1 MASPFLPQS
10 SVRFAQASLMDMML
24 WRPLAD
30 DAIELVEDRS
40 LRLVRR
46 EGAASV
52 DWIMSK
58 GDAGNEAGAG
68 LLLSFAGV
76 WIAAELRSQIWDRVG
91 GVECGVGF
99 AAELRAPSSLSTE
112 ISCDPGMMGGK
123 AVFFETL
130 VGLRERGGSASEA

>member
-1 MASPFLPQS
+1 
-10 SVRFAQASLMDMML
+10 
-24 WRPLAD
+24 
-30 DAIELVEDRS
+30 
-40 LRLVRR
+40 
-46 EGAASV
+46 
-52 DWIMSK
+52 MSK
-58 GDAGNEAGAG
+58 GDAGNEARAE

-112 ISCDPGMMGGK
+112 ISCDPGVMGGK
-123 AVFFETL
+123 TIFGETL

>member
-1 MASPFLPQS
+1 MASPFLPQN

-24 WRPLAD
+24 LRPLTD
-30 DAIELVEDRS
+30 DAMELVDDLS

-52 DWIMSK
+52 DCNVSK
-58 GDAGNEAGAG
+58 GGAGNETRAELLFSSAGA
-68 LLLSFAGV
+68 
-76 WIAAELRSQIWDRVG
+76 WIAAELRSQIWDRVV

-112 ISCDPGMMGGK
+112 ISCDPGMVCGK
-123 AVFFETL
+123 AALCET
-130 VGLRERGGSASEA
+130 

>member
-1 MASPFLPQS
+1 
-10 SVRFAQASLMDMML
+10 MDIVL

-30 DAIELVEDRS
+30 DATEWVDDRS

-46 EGAASV
+46 EGAGAV
-52 DWIMSK
+52 DCIMSKSAK

-112 ISCDPGMMGGK
+112 ICCDPGVVGGK
-123 AVFFETL
+123 AIFCETL
-130 VGLRERGGSASEA
+130 VGLRERGGAASEA

>member
-1 MASPFLPQS
+1 MASPFRPHC

-24 WRPLAD
+24 LRPLAD
-30 DAIELVEDRS
+30 DATELVDDLS

-52 DWIMSK
+52 DCNMSK
-58 GDAGNEAGAG
+58 GDAGNEARAE

-76 WIAAELRSQIWDRVG
+76 WIAAGLRSQIWDRVG

-123 AVFFETL
+123 AVFCETL